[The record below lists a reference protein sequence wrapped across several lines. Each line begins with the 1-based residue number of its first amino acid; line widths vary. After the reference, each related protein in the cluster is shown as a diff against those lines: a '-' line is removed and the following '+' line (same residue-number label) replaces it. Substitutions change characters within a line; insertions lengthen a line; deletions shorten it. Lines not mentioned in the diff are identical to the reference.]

1 MKLRSVVAV
10 CGALAMASVV
20 TGCCGK
26 KSGSSSS
33 SSGGSTGE
41 LAVMSNAKVQFNAP
55 AGWNRL
61 SGANGWTQFMAPDK
75 YASLAFVTFDK
86 PGEST
91 ARIGQMAGVL
101 NVDNIQWGSSQG
113 SANIGR
119 NGFPSRYG
127 EGTCKIA
134 GGDPCYLWYATVNP
148 GTSQQVLIVYA
159 VNTKVGSHHK
169 PNAKAAVDSLRSL

>member
-1 MKLRSVVAV
+1 MNLRSVVAV
-10 CGALAMASVV
+10 CGALATATVL

-33 SSGGSTGE
+33 LGGSTGE
-41 LAVMSNAKVQFNAP
+41 LAVMSDARVQFNAP
-55 AGWNRL
+55 AGWKRL
-61 SGANGWTQFMAPDK
+61 SGSNGWTQFMAPDK
-75 YASLAFVTFDK
+75 YASLAFVTFDR

-91 ARIGQMAGVL
+91 ARIGQMAGIL
-101 NVDNIQWGSSQG
+101 NVQGIQWGSSQG
-113 SANIGR
+113 ATNLGR

-127 EGTCKIA
+127 EGTCKLP

-148 GTSQQVLIVYA
+148 GNSNQVLIVYA

-169 PNAKAAVDSLRSL
+169 PNAKAAVDSMRSL